1 MRFFRGYKWSQRVG
15 KGVSAFCFILYSMRL
30 VVELD
35 QENYDI
41 NMQKPETEM
50 ITVLHSAIMHNQPE
64 FVV

>member
-1 MRFFRGYKWSQRVG
+1 
-15 KGVSAFCFILYSMRL
+15 MRL

-64 FVV
+64 VVV